1 MSATPALAE
10 LARAA
15 DLFASS
21 SCHHLAAEL
30 RNARIELAELLDAAV
45 EKLDEIDARTHGL
58 ADTPADARLRH
69 AVAQLRPHA

>member
-1 MSATPALAE
+1 MSATPALAA

-21 SCHHLAAEL
+21 GCHTLAADI

-45 EKLDEIDARTHGL
+45 DKIDEIDRKTHGL
-58 ADTPADARLRH
+58 ADTPAEARLRQSV
-69 AVAQLRPHA
+69 AVLRPDA